1 MPSPIYV
8 LNGPSLNLLGTREP
22 EVYGRATLADI
33 ERLTA
38 EHARSHGLE
47 VVFRQ
52 SNHEGVLIDWI
63 QEAREKSCGII
74 MNPGAYTHTSL
85 ALYDALRA
93 FDKPII
99 EVHLSNPQAREQF
112 RRHSYVGMAATGSIC
127 GFRDTGY
134 VLAVDAMAKLIGS
147 GANERRRTN

>member
-38 EHARSHGLE
+38 DHARTYGLE
-47 VVFRQ
+47 IVFRQ
-52 SNHEGVLIDWI
+52 TNHEGVMVDWI
-63 QEAREKSCGII
+63 QEGREKASGLIL
-74 MNPGAYTHTSL
+74 NAAAFTHTSI
-85 ALYDALRA
+85 AVYDALRV

-99 EVHLSNPQAREQF
+99 EVHLSNPQKREQF
-112 RRHSYVGMAATGSIC
+112 RRHSYVSLAATGVIL
-127 GFRDTGY
+127 GFKEQGY
-134 VLAVDAMAKLIGS
+134 VMAIDAMAKLIGS
-147 GANERRRTN
+147 GANERRRSN